1 MKKPIG
7 LRIKEIFSSEK
18 IIANPSILN
27 LNFTQFESL
36 FPEEELKHNDFN
48 ISTISDKFT
57 DIDFTNNLKTIDGK
71 KFDLIFCQLPIGLKG
86 KFNEN
91 DAILELIDKN
101 LIDNGFLLNLSTTAN
116 FSVKLEKHFP
126 KFTRYRENF
135 IGEIYKPET
144 SINISLYEIIKG
156 PMNDLWDSGIKS
168 CNFQDCRST
177 DKDLSNLKVI
187 ETPKAYFYSAQ
198 ISSSQERQKE
208 IFKSKNLIPKYIR
221 DITLGIKSIDLLKSN
236 KKRDEVIKQ
245 IENVRNAVFV
255 PMIPSKSNTVEIST
269 KSLKPS
275 RYWLLMFN
283 PEDFLPDYVQSFL
296 NSDDGKEQLL
306 SLSGGSIIPHL
317 NMEALG
323 RICIPM
329 KNTIKQKQTIKNRQT
344 IAEAYKIFNEY
355 IGKLS
360 DQVET
365 EEFTFKPE
373 EFMKQFPD
381 YTIRNLLSL
390 EESKNF
396 ERKSTLKFDLKQNK
410 VMDHITDTI
419 LKTIVAFLNTDGGTL
434 IVGQADDKTLIG
446 IEKDKFKNEDDAS
459 RFLKDKIKSKIGIK
473 YLETYISY
481 KFHIYEEKTILI
493 INCIKLPDEDRA
505 FLNEDEFYIRSGPSN
520 SKLSMKEAIEFI
532 ELKSKKI
539 N

>member
-1 MKKPIG
+1 M
-7 LRIKEIFSSEK
+7 
-18 IIANPSILN
+18 
-27 LNFTQFESL
+27 T
-36 FPEEELKHNDFN
+36 
-48 ISTISDKFT
+48 
-57 DIDFTNNLKTIDGK
+57 
-71 KFDLIFCQLPIGLKG
+71 
-86 KFNEN
+86 
-91 DAILELIDKN
+91 
-101 LIDNGFLLNLSTTAN
+101 
-116 FSVKLEKHFP
+116 
-126 KFTRYRENF
+126 
-135 IGEIYKPET
+135 
-144 SINISLYEIIKG
+144 
-156 PMNDLWDSGIKS
+156 
-168 CNFQDCRST
+168 
-177 DKDLSNLKVI
+177 
-187 ETPKAYFYSAQ
+187 
-198 ISSSQERQKE
+198 
-208 IFKSKNLIPKYIR
+208 
-221 DITLGIKSIDLLKSN
+221 
-236 KKRDEVIKQ
+236 
-245 IENVRNAVFV
+245 
-255 PMIPSKSNTVEIST
+255 
-269 KSLKPS
+269 
-275 RYWLLMFN
+275 
-283 PEDFLPDYVQSFL
+283 
-296 NSDDGKEQLL
+296 SDDGKEQLL
-306 SLSGGSIIPHL
+306 SLSGGTLIPHL
-317 NMEALG
+317 NMNALG
-323 RICIPM
+323 RVCIPM

-365 EEFTFKPE
+365 EEFTFRPE

-493 INCIKLPDEDRA
+493 INCIKLPGEDRA